1 MKSDWGRRGS
11 KGRRAAASWRRC
23 VLPAGLLALTALL
36 WPAQPDAQNIRF
48 FRIGT
53 GDISGTLF
61 SVGSAIAGALSNP
74 PGSRACRL
82 GGSCG
87 VPNMVAVAQS
97 TGGAIDNV
105 RAISDGL
112 LESGLVHADVAY
124 WAFNGT
130 GPFIDEEPMGDLR
143 AVANLYPAVVHIATS
158 QEGGIYSVSDLAGK
172 RVALGPHGS
181 GTPLN
186 ALAILAAYGL
196 GEEDIAVVYLNSGL
210 ASDHL
215 EAGEIDAFFVVG
227 GIPVEALE
235 DLAWRMQVLLLP
247 VVGAARDEITS
258 FYPFLADAEIKAGT
272 YDRVPYVPT
281 VSVGTQFI
289 VSAAADE
296 QLIYEVTKAL
306 WHERTRTLLDSGHPQ
321 AREIAL
327 EHALDQIAIPLHP
340 GARRFYREE
349 GLLP

>member
-1 MKSDWGRRGS
+1 MGTDRVQAGS
-11 KGRRAAASWRRC
+11 IGRRAAARLPRAL
-23 VLPAGLLALTALL
+23 LPAAVVALAALL
-36 WPAQPDAQNIRF
+36 WPVAPDAQNIRF

-74 PGSRACRL
+74 PGSRPCDR

-87 VPNMVAVAQS
+87 VPNLVAVAQS

-105 RAISDGL
+105 RAISAGL
-112 LESGLVHADVAY
+112 VESALVHADVAY

-130 GPFIDEEPMGDLR
+130 GPFADEKPMSDLR
-143 AVANLYPAVVHIATS
+143 AVANLYPAIVHIVTR
-158 QEGGIYSVSDLAGK
+158 QENGIRKVSDLAGK

-181 GTPLN
+181 GTPFN

-196 GEEDIAVVYLNSGL
+196 GEDDIAIVYLNSGQ
-210 ASDHL
+210 ASDRL
-215 EAGEIDAFFVVG
+215 QAGEIDAFFVVG
-227 GIPVEALE
+227 GVPVESLE
-235 DLAWRMQVLLLP
+235 DLAWRTQVLLLP
-247 VVGAARDEITS
+247 VSGAARDEITS
-258 FYPFLADAEIKAGT
+258 FYPFLANAEIQAGT

-281 VSVGTQFI
+281 VAVGTQFI

-296 QLIYEVTKAL
+296 ELIYEVTKAL
-306 WHERTRTLLDSGHPQ
+306 WHERTRTLLESSHPQ

-327 EHALDQIAIPLHP
+327 EHALDRIAIPLHP
-340 GARRFYREE
+340 GARRFYREQ
-349 GLLP
+349 GMLP